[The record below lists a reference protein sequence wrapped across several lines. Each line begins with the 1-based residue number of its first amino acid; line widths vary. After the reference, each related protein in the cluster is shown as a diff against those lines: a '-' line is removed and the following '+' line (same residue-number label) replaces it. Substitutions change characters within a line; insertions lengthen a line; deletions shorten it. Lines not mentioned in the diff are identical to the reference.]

1 MARTN
6 DALPLEEHLCFA
18 VYAAGLAFNTA
29 YKPLLEPLGLTY
41 PQYLVLIVL
50 WERDGRTL
58 KEIGAR
64 LHLDSGTL
72 TPLLKRLEAG
82 GFLRRSRDAGDE
94 RQLRIELTEKGR
106 AVEGEAAGIR
116 ERMTCRLGR
125 SGEAVRALQQD
136 LAGLTPSLRGT
147 APA

>member
-1 MARTN
+1 MTEPA
-6 DALPLEEHLCFA
+6 AFVPLEEHLCFA

-50 WERDGRTL
+50 WERDRRTL

-72 TPLLKRLEAG
+72 TPLLKRLEAA
-82 GFLRRSRDAGDE
+82 GFVRRHRDAKDE
-94 RQLRIELTEKGR
+94 RQLRIELTPKGR
-106 AVEGEAAGIR
+106 TIQVRAAGIR
-116 ERMTCRLGR
+116 ERLTCRLG
-125 SGEAVRALQQD
+125 GEGDAITVLQRD
-136 LAGLTPSLRGT
+136 LAALTPRLR
-147 APA
+147 AQAAE

>member
-1 MARTN
+1 MSQTN

-82 GFLRRSRDAGDE
+82 GFLRRQRDAADE
-94 RQLRIELTEKGR
+94 RQLRVELTEKGR
-106 AVEGEAAGIR
+106 AVESRAAEIR
-116 ERMTCRLGR
+116 ARMACRLGR
-125 SGEAVRALQQD
+125 SSEALRTLQQE

>member
-1 MARTN
+1 MTQPA
-6 DALPLEEHLCFA
+6 AVVPLEEHLCFA

-50 WERDGRTL
+50 WERDRRTL

-72 TPLLKRLEAG
+72 TPLLKRLEAA
-82 GFLRRSRDAGDE
+82 GFVRRHRDAKDE
-94 RQLRIELTEKGR
+94 RQLRIELTARGR
-106 AVEGEAAGIR
+106 AIQAEAAGIR
-116 ERMTCRLGR
+116 ERLTCRLG
-125 SGEAVRALQQD
+125 GDAEAITVLQRD
-136 LAGLTPSLRGT
+136 LAALAPRLRARVGE
-147 APA
+147 